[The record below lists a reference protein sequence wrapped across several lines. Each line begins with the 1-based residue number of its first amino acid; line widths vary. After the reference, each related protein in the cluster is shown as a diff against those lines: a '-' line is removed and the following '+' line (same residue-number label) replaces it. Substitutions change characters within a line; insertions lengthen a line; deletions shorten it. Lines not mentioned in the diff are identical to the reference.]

1 MKHEKCLENCA
12 HFVHNRV
19 KAFETD
25 TDDENDF
32 LSDNSMEGLQ

>member
-1 MKHEKCLENCA
+1 MKHEKCLENRA

-25 TDDENDF
+25 TGDEK
-32 LSDNSMEGLQ
+32 